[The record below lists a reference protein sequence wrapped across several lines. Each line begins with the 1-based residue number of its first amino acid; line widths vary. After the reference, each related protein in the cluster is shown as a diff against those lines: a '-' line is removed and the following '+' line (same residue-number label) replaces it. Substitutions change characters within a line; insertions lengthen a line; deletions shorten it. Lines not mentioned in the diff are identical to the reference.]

1 MAETTRNPQMATF
14 FWNAYSNIQAQVQPL
29 GGYDYNRELL
39 TYIQADERYVSYTE
53 DYATAQG
60 LQGAA
65 RDQLIA
71 DARNTHAESSRILD
85 TSPGYSTDMQGL
97 ANDFYFTIEQSYENA
112 PKPVAA
118 AEVATPAAV
127 VSPSVV
133 DTPVVA
139 TPAAEVVAPAVTTA
153 MGDIA
158 MGPVVTEAAPV
169 VTPTVAEA
177 PAVTTTV
184 AEIVTPAVTTA
195 MGDVAIPETVE
206 IAPVT
211 QAAPQTPAYDPNF
224 TAQQLGSL
232 GAAPAAGVT
241 QTPTTTPI
249 AAADMPVPQPN
260 VAPTEPAPLQE
271 DQRTSYGYTVER
283 GDNLWNIA
291 REQYGLT
298 KPRDIQRAVDYIA
311 QLNNMGTGTNA
322 NRLSIGQELQLPTSP
337 TPPAQTPSLNW
348 QALDAETRGN
358 LRSAF
363 RGPAEGTTVTSAPE
377 VVAQTTQP
385 PAPPSRPVAFSTP

>member
-1 MAETTRNPQMATF
+1 MVDKVRNPQMATF
-14 FWNAYSNIQAQVQPL
+14 FWNAYSNIQSQVQPL

-39 TYIQADERYVSYTE
+39 TYIQADERYVSYIE

-65 RDQLIA
+65 RDRLIA
-71 DARNTHAESSRILD
+71 DARATHAESSRTLD

-112 PKPVAA
+112 PRPVAAAPAA

-127 VSPSVV
+127 AS
-133 DTPVVA
+133 TPVVES
-139 TPAAEVVAPAVTTA
+139 PAVAAPAVEAATPVYTP
-153 MGDIA
+153 MGDVA
-158 MGPVVTEAAPV
+158 MGPAVSET
-169 VTPTVAEA
+169 A
-177 PAVTTTV
+177 PAAAATTT
-184 AEIVTPAVTTA
+184 EIVTPAVTTA
-195 MGDVAIPETVE
+195 MGDVAIPETVVT
-206 IAPVT
+206 APVT
-211 QAAPQTPAYDPNF
+211 PAAPQTPAYDPAF

-232 GAAPAAGVT
+232 GATPAAGVT

-260 VAPTEPAPLQE
+260 VAPTEPARPQE
-271 DQRTSYGYTVER
+271 DQRTTYGYTVER

-311 QLNNMGTGTNA
+311 QLNNMGEGTNA
-322 NRLSIGQELQLPTSP
+322 NRISIGQELQLPTSP
-337 TPPAQTPSLNW
+337 TPPAQTPSLDW
-348 QALDAETRGN
+348 QALDADTRGT
-358 LRSAF
+358 LRSTF
-363 RGPAEGTTVTSAPE
+363 RGSAEGAAVAPTPTASIETAPVT
-377 VVAQTTQP
+377 
-385 PAPPSRPVAFSTP
+385 PAPAARPLAASIP